1 MLLEAVED
9 DGLRAIKEPADS
21 GEETRGERQCQTTHS
36 SAVTGKTC
44 YPSPVSWDDSARV
57 FGAPFSMAP
66 WAVAIPPCSTNLL
79 DQLRF
84 ASWRKYMMN

>member
-9 DGLRAIKEPADS
+9 DGLCAIKEPADS

-44 YPSPVSWDDSARV
+44 YPSPVS
-57 FGAPFSMAP
+57 
-66 WAVAIPPCSTNLL
+66 
-79 DQLRF
+79 
-84 ASWRKYMMN
+84 